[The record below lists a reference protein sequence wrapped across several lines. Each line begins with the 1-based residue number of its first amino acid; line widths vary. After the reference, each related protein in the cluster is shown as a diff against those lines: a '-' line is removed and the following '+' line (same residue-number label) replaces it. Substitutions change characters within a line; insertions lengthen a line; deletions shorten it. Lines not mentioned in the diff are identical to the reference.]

1 MIKTQNVIN
10 QINGTDISD
19 IPVIC
24 PPDPERVIEGLR
36 DTGYNF
42 NTAMADIIDNSIAAH
57 ATQIDI
63 HIDMNP
69 MGDITVYII
78 DNGDGMDMDELIN
91 AMTYGSKVRD
101 DLNSLVK
108 FGLGLKTA
116 STAFCRVLS
125 VISRA
130 EDGITRKAQWDLDFV
145 ATSHEWNLKLPAVT
159 EDEQLL
165 LDVTSN
171 KGRGTLVV
179 WERVDRL
186 LKSYSQIGSARNALN
201 RKIDQLKFHVSMVY
215 QRFLDSTDNRAN
227 NVKISINGAN
237 IEAWDPFSKSEELT
251 EILAEDTV
259 DVEMPDG
266 SCPSFT
272 MRAYMLPNK
281 DSFSTSKAMKE
292 ARISND
298 MQGFYV
304 YRENRLIHYGDWL
317 GMFTNEPHGSLLR
330 VEFSFDH
337 ELDAAFNV
345 DIKKSRILPAE
356 EIVDHI
362 KSKFI
367 PAPRRAAEDRYRH
380 GAIKN
385 VVQKAEKRDAHAES
399 NRNIEEKAKTVEGA
413 KVIETEMPNEVRVT
427 NPNGTFSHKIAV
439 VHAQKPGQTRV
450 IPKEDLE
457 YGQLW
462 MPALVDGKHA
472 VLINQSHP
480 YYQKVYAPV
489 LAQNVMVTGM
499 DALLWALS
507 EAELNTINDLDKE
520 HYEEM
525 RIIVSRVLKKLVADL
540 PDPEEV
546 DE

>member
-1 MIKTQNVIN
+1 MIKTTSTIAHSDL
-10 QINGTDISD
+10 NGSCT
-19 IPVIC
+19 PVIC

-42 NTAMADIIDNSIAAH
+42 NTAMADIIDNSIAAN

-63 HIDMNP
+63 QIDMNP
-69 MGDITVYII
+69 VGDITVFIA
-78 DNGDGMDMDELIN
+78 DDGDGMDMDGLVN
-91 AMTYGSKVRD
+91 AMTYGSKARD
-101 DLNSLVK
+101 DLSSLGK

-116 STAFCRVLS
+116 STAFCRALS
-125 VISRA
+125 VVSRSD
-130 EDGITRKAQWDLDFV
+130 DGVTRKAQWDLDFV
-145 ATSHEWNLKLPAVT
+145 ASSHEWNLKLPEVT

-165 LDVTSN
+165 LDTTSKN
-171 KGRGTLVV
+171 GTGTLVV

-186 LKSYSQIGSARNALN
+186 IKSYVAIGSARNALN
-201 RKIDQLKFHVSMVY
+201 RKIEQLQFHVSMVY
-215 QRFLDSTDNRAN
+215 QRFLDKLDDRAT
-227 NVKISINGAN
+227 NVTITINGTN
-237 IEAWDPFSKSEELT
+237 IEAWDPFARNEELT
-251 EILAEDTV
+251 ELLAEDTV

-266 SCPSFT
+266 SCPCFT
-272 MRAYMLPNK
+272 MRAFMLPNK
-281 DSFSTSKAMKE
+281 DSFSTPKAMKD
-292 ARISND
+292 AHISND

-317 GMFTNEPHGSLLR
+317 GMFINEPHGSLLR

-362 KSKFI
+362 KTKFI

-380 GAIKN
+380 GTAKN
-385 VVQKAEKRDAHAES
+385 VAQKAEKRDAHAES
-399 NRNIEEKAKTVEGA
+399 NRNIEEKAKSVEGA
-413 KVIETEMPNEVRVT
+413 RVSATEIPNEVQVT
-427 NPNGTFSHKIAV
+427 NPNGTFSHKLAV
-439 VHAQKPGQTRV
+439 VHSEKPGQTRV
-450 IPKEDLE
+450 IPKEELE

-480 YYQKVYAPV
+480 YYQKVYSPV

-507 EAELNTINDLDKE
+507 EAELNTINELDKE

-540 PDPEEV
+540 PDPEED

>member
-1 MIKTQNVIN
+1 MIKTTNTITHSN
-10 QINGTDISD
+10 LNDSHT
-19 IPVIC
+19 PVIC

-42 NTAMADIIDNSIAAH
+42 NTAMADIIDNSIAAN

-69 MGDITVYII
+69 VGDITVFIA
-78 DNGDGMDMDELIN
+78 DDGDGMDMDGLVN
-91 AMTYGSKVRD
+91 AMTYGSKARD
-101 DLNSLVK
+101 DLSSLGK

-116 STAFCRVLS
+116 STAFCRALS
-125 VISRA
+125 VVSRSD
-130 EDGITRKAQWDLDFV
+130 DGVTRKAQWDLDFV
-145 ATSHEWNLKLPAVT
+145 ASSHEWNLKLPEVT

-165 LDVTSN
+165 LDTTS
-171 KGRGTLVV
+171 KDGTGTLVV

-186 LKSYSQIGSARNALN
+186 IKSYVVIASARNALN
-201 RKIDQLKFHVSMVY
+201 RKIEQLQFHVSMVY
-215 QRFLDSTDNRAN
+215 QRFLDKLDDRAT
-227 NVKISINGAN
+227 NVSITINGTN
-237 IEAWDPFSKSEELT
+237 IEAWDPFARNEELT
-251 EILAEDTV
+251 ELLAEDTV

-266 SCPSFT
+266 SCPCFT
-272 MRAYMLPNK
+272 MRAFMLPNK
-281 DSFSTSKAMKE
+281 DSFSTPKAMKD
-292 ARISND
+292 AHISND

-317 GMFTNEPHGSLLR
+317 GMFINEPHGSLLR

-362 KSKFI
+362 KTKFI

-380 GAIKN
+380 GTAKK
-385 VVQKAEKRDAHAES
+385 VAQKAEKRDAHAES
-399 NRNIEEKAKTVEGA
+399 NRNIEEKAKSVEGA
-413 KVIETEMPNEVRVT
+413 RVTETEIPNEVQVT
-427 NPNGTFSHKIAV
+427 NPNGTFSHKLAV
-439 VHAQKPGQTRV
+439 VHLEKPGQTRV

-480 YYQKVYAPV
+480 YYQKVYSPV

-507 EAELNTINDLDKE
+507 EAELNTINELDKE

-540 PDPEEV
+540 PDPEED